1 MLPFSTT
8 SCPFQDA
15 EIGKTFWIMHSGQ
28 KIDIENLLPSDI
40 NLDDIAHHL
49 TKICRYSGA
58 LRLNHHYSVA
68 NHCLALYYYT
78 RDNDYPIEVQ
88 RAILMH
94 DASEAYLGDVNGIL
108 KQYLDDYKVLEV
120 FVNAVI
126 EHKYALATDPTT
138 KLILHS
144 LDKRILLDECLAF
157 MPHHYKYFKE
167 QQPNSEPLGI
177 TLYPE
182 SDLSLTKALFLH
194 ACAQLDIK

>member
-1 MLPFSTT
+1 
-8 SCPFQDA
+8 
-15 EIGKTFWIMHSGQ
+15 MHSGQ

-78 RDNDYPIEVQ
+78 RDNDYPIEAQ

-108 KQYLDDYKVLEV
+108 KQYLPDYVK
-120 FVNAVI
+120 I
-126 EHKYALATDPTT
+126 ESTVTHLIDVKYGLYVDPTT

-157 MPHHYKYFKE
+157 IPHHYKYFKE
-167 QQPNSEPLGI
+167 QQPNSVPLGI

-182 SDLSLTKALFLH
+182 TDLSLTKALFLH
-194 ACAQLDIK
+194 ACEQLDIK